1 MENHEIVSTLN
12 DLIETCKDG
21 EEGFRTCAD
30 DATNT
35 QLKSL
40 FADRAQSCATSSREL
55 QDLVRAYGGKP
66 ETRSSMSGTIHRR
79 WIDIKSSIMGKDD
92 ETVLN
97 ECERGEDVALR
108 AYRDALNKEL
118 PSTVRTVVERQSYGV
133 RQNHDQIKRLRDQV
147 RTTS

>member
-66 ETRSSMSGTIHRR
+66 ETRSSMTGTIHRR